1 MAGLGVIEVNDGNF
15 DQEVLQSQVPVLVD
29 FWAVWCGP
37 CKAIAPI
44 IESLATAYAGKV
56 KIAKMNVD
64 QSPSTPMRYRVQAI
78 PTLIFF
84 KDGKP
89 VDQLLGYNPQNVI
102 EEKIQRL
109 VGSGVTAA

>member
-1 MAGLGVIEVNDGNF
+1 MAGAGVFEVHDGNF
-15 DQEVLQSQVPVLVD
+15 DQEVLQSEVPVLVD

-44 IESLATAYAGKV
+44 IDSLAASYAGKV
-56 KIAKMNVD
+56 KIAKLNVD
-64 QSPSTPMRYRVQAI
+64 QSTSVPMRYRVQAI

-89 VDQLLGYNPQNVI
+89 VDFLQGYAPQQVI
-102 EEKIQRL
+102 EEKIQKI
-109 VGSGVTAA
+109 VGSSVTA

>member
-1 MAGLGVIEVNDGNF
+1 MAGLGVVEVNDGNF
-15 DQEVLQSQVPVLVD
+15 DQEVLHSEVPVLVD

-44 IESLATAYAGKV
+44 IDTLAATYAGKV
-56 KIAKMNVD
+56 KFVKMNVD
-64 QSPSTPMRYRVQAI
+64 QSTSTPMRYRVQAI

-89 VDQLLGYNPQNVI
+89 VDQLLGYKPQQEI
-102 EEKIQRL
+102 EERIQRM
-109 VGSGVTAA
+109 VGASVSAA

>member
-1 MAGLGVIEVNDGNF
+1 MAGLGVIEVNDSNF
-15 DQEVLQSQVPVLVD
+15 EQEVLKSEIPVLVD

-44 IESLATAYAGKV
+44 IESIAASYAGKV

-64 QSPSTPMRYRVQAI
+64 ESTSTPMRYRVQAI

-89 VDQLLGYNPQNVI
+89 VDQLLGYSPQPVI

-109 VGSGVTAA
+109 VSSSVTA

>member
-1 MAGLGVIEVNDGNF
+1 MAGLGVVEVNDSNF
-15 DQEVLQSQVPVLVD
+15 DQEVLRSEVPVLVD

-44 IESLATAYAGKV
+44 IDSLAAAYAGKL

-64 QSPSTPMRYRVQAI
+64 QSTATPMRYRVQAI

-89 VDQLLGYNPQNVI
+89 VDSLLGYNPQPVI
-102 EEKIQRL
+102 EEKVQKL
-109 VGSGVTAA
+109 VGSSINA

>member
-1 MAGLGVIEVNDGNF
+1 MAGLGVVEVNDSNF
-15 DQEVLQSQVPVLVD
+15 DQEVLKSEVPVLVD

-44 IESLATAYAGKV
+44 IENVAATYAGKV
-56 KIAKMNVD
+56 KIAKMDVD
-64 QSPSTPMRYRVQAI
+64 KNTSTPMRYRVQAI

-89 VDQLLGYNPQNVI
+89 VDSLLGYNPQSVI
-102 EEKIQRL
+102 EEKVQKL
-109 VGSGVTAA
+109 VASSVTA

>member
-1 MAGLGVIEVNDGNF
+1 MAGLGVIEVNDSNF
-15 DQEVLQSQVPVLVD
+15 EQEVLKSEVPVLVD
-29 FWAVWCGP
+29 F

-44 IESLATAYAGKV
+44 IDTLAAAYAGKV

-64 QSPSTPMRYRVQAI
+64 TSTSTPMRYRVQAI

-89 VDQLLGYNPQNVI
+89 VDQLLGYSPQSVI
-102 EEKIQRL
+102 EEKVQKLI
-109 VGSGVTAA
+109 GSNVTA